1 MYNKIRLGDTMKKR
15 KHKFLIDTLGID
27 INHDETRTDYSKR
40 YTITSIILLF
50 FIAGLI
56 GFAWETL
63 LEYKRSGVIRN
74 RGFLTGP
81 IIPIYGHG
89 ANLALLLGYKYRKT
103 PVKHTLLIM
112 FYSTIL
118 EYVSSYVLEL
128 MFGVRWWNYYK
139 YPLNIN
145 GRVCLRGILI
155 FALLSSA
162 FIYVIAPTVDKIL
175 KKINKKLIIFLC
187 VLFLSLMA
195 IDTVFSFIEPR
206 VGVGITNNYKP
217 RR

>member
-1 MYNKIRLGDTMKKR
+1 MKKK

-27 INHDETRTDYSKR
+27 INHDEKRTDYSKR

-50 FIAGLI
+50 FLAGLI

-63 LEYKRSGVIRN
+63 LEFKRSGVIRN

-89 ANLALLLGYKYRKT
+89 ANLALLLCYKYRKN

-112 FYSTIL
+112 LYSTIL
-118 EYVSSYVLEL
+118 EYTASFILEL
-128 MFGVRWWNYYK
+128 MFGIRWWNYYK

-145 GRVCLRGILI
+145 GRVCLRGTLI
-155 FALLSSA
+155 FTLLASA
-162 FIYVIAPTVDKIL
+162 YVYVIAPSVDKFI
-175 KKINKKLIIFLC
+175 KKINKKVIVALC

-206 VGVGITNNYKP
+206 VGRGITNNYKP
-217 RR
+217 